1 MLAAYLF
8 CLLAGGALVGA
19 SAIFG
24 GKDVDAG
31 GHLDGDADMSGD
43 AHAHAG
49 DAHGAHATGWLPFF
63 SFQFWT
69 FALAFFGLTGTV
81 LTLLGLASALPTLL
95 ASTVLGL
102 GSGTA
107 VSTLIRKLRTQT
119 VSSGVAVGDFVGRS
133 GIVKL
138 PLKAGSAGKIRLTI
152 KEQVIDLLAVTD
164 EKEEIAIGEEIL
176 VTEMQDGR
184 AVVVRAV
191 RVEESAHETETASA
205 EANGARRKG
214 QEGS

>member
-19 SAIFG
+19 AAIFG
-24 GKDVDAG
+24 GKDVDVG
-31 GHLDGDADMSGD
+31 GHGDADLD
-43 AHAHAG
+43 ASHGHAG

-81 LTLLGLASALPTLL
+81 LTLLSLASMVPTLI

-102 GSGTA
+102 GTGTA

-119 VSSGVAVGDFVGRS
+119 VSSSVGATDFVGRS

-138 PLKAGSAGKIRLTI
+138 PLRAGSAGKIRVTV
-152 KEQVIDLLAVTD
+152 KEQVIDLLAMTD
-164 EKEEIAIGEEIL
+164 DKEEIAVGEEVL
-176 VTEMQDGR
+176 VTEMLDGR

-191 RVEESAHETETASA
+191 RVEEQGAREVETAA
-205 EANGARRKG
+205 ADTTRARPNG

>member
-24 GKDVDAG
+24 GKDVDVG
-31 GHLDGDADMSGD
+31 GHADVGGGHD
-43 AHAHAG
+43 HAG
-49 DAHGAHATGWLPFF
+49 DADGAHATGWLPFM

-81 LTLLGLASALPTLL
+81 LTWMGLASMVPTLIASL
-95 ASTVLGL
+95 ALGL
-102 GSGTA
+102 GTGTA
-107 VSTLIRKLRTQT
+107 VSSLVRKLRTQT
-119 VSSGVAVGDFVGRS
+119 VSSSVGSSDIVGRS
-133 GIVKL
+133 GVVKL
-138 PLKAGSAGKIRLTI
+138 PLKAGSPGKIRMSV
-152 KEQVIDLLAVTD
+152 KAQVIDVVATTD
-164 EKEEIAIGEEIL
+164 DKDEIAVGEEIL

-191 RVEESAHETETASA
+191 RVEEQSSREAEQVSAPATRSRPE
-205 EANGARRKG
+205 G
-214 QEGS
+214 QGQ

>member
-19 SAIFG
+19 AAIFG
-24 GKDVDAG
+24 GKDVDVGAHG
-31 GHLDGDADMSGD
+31 GGDLHG
-43 AHAHAG
+43 HAG
-49 DAHGAHATGWLPFF
+49 DADGAHATGWLPFF

-81 LTLLGLASALPTLL
+81 LTLLGLASFLPTLI

-102 GSGTA
+102 GTGTA

-119 VSSGVAVGDFVGRS
+119 VSSSVGIKDLVGRS

-138 PLKAGSAGKIRLTI
+138 PLAAGSAGKIRLNV
-152 KEQVIDLLAVTD
+152 KEQVIDLLAITD
-164 EKEEIAIGEEIL
+164 DKEEIRIGEEVL

-191 RVEESAHETETASA
+191 RVEESGAQEA
-205 EANGARRKG
+205 EASTATRAVRSKG
-214 QEGS
+214 QEES